1 MLESNDHQRQA
12 DRELEALI
20 HPVGRNCV
28 AEGLGIT
35 EEDLG
40 TLLRGEQPM
49 DEDIRD
55 SLSRIQQALGN
66 AMGQTGALDRYGPP
80 MEDVIALDLD
90 GDGGPDVELPGGG
103 VLSPLAIWSEDQER
117 KRISLRSTR
126 ALPFITQFRLG
137 MSYQEH
143 VAALGMVTQ
152 VELALIAYFGESV
165 PAFARWFRR
174 MQLGYR
180 RSSASRAFAFTQ

>member
-55 SLSRIQQALGN
+55 GLSRIQQALGN

-117 KRISLRSTR
+117 KRISPPGPCPS
-126 ALPFITQFRLG
+126 TQFRLG

-143 VAALGMVTQ
+143 VHPLIVGGGGRQFWGTLNTWQPALPDRSPSAGLSPSAA
-152 VELALIAYFGESV
+152 A
-165 PAFARWFRR
+165 
-174 MQLGYR
+174 
-180 RSSASRAFAFTQ
+180 